1 MFCIRKIILILSPH
15 GVVMRKIL
23 TIGGSG
29 RRARWT
35 SLPEHVFANEF
46 CARLFVTATASQAW
60 LSPQHDGNAT
70 QLRTAPSR
78 YLSRTQPQICGL
90 RVNRQL
96 DDREGINLHS
106 PTSRN
111 LYAQCHVASLM
122 GARLLGPLAKGIL
135 HTQENQVAR
144 ARRRG

>member
-46 CARLFVTATASQAW
+46 ARVYSSRLRPVRLGCPRSTTGMRHSYVLRRHVIYPEPSLKSAVCALT
-60 LSPQHDGNAT
+60 
-70 QLRTAPSR
+70 
-78 YLSRTQPQICGL
+78 
-90 RVNRQL
+90 VNL
-96 DDREGINLHS
+96 TTE
-106 PTSRN
+106 
-111 LYAQCHVASLM
+111 
-122 GARLLGPLAKGIL
+122 KG
-135 HTQENQVAR
+135 
-144 ARRRG
+144 